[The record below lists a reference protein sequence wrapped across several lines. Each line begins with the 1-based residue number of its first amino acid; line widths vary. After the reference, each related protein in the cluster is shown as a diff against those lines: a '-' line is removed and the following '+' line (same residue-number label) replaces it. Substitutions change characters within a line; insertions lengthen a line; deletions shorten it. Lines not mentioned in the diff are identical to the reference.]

1 MSKVRAAPLV
11 VTVQLGISGSIH
23 LPHPAFADLGG
34 DGVGTEGS
42 AWAERRG
49 QGPLEYSPAWLSHTS
64 VSSTVLPTRHCPDP
78 RGKSDLSASSRLL
91 KNTRIGLFSWPSCVS
106 RPPPTT
112 VRTGTR
118 CPDAGASDTRGRRSG
133 TPRLQIPQPDQ
144 VIGGGGEG
152 ELPIHQGDAAMPELA
167 QAADGLHP
175 AEDLFHEF
183 SCPLTHVIARMPR
196 PDAGASDTR
205 GRVRPAIALPRTFC
219 ATWGVTSWTR
229 TSATKRA
236 TS

>member
-1 MSKVRAAPLV
+1 MAIMR
-11 VTVQLGISGSIH
+11 VT
-23 LPHPAFADLGG
+23 PP
-34 DGVGTEGS
+34 
-42 AWAERRG
+42 
-49 QGPLEYSPAWLSHTS
+49 
-64 VSSTVLPTRHCPDP
+64 
-78 RGKSDLSASSRLL
+78 
-91 KNTRIGLFSWPSCVS
+91 
-106 RPPPTT
+106 PPPTT

-118 CPDAGASDTRGRRSG
+118 CPDEGASDTRGRRSG

-152 ELPIHQGDAAMPELA
+152 ERPIHQGDAAMPELA

-183 SCPLTHVIARMPR
+183 SFPLTHVIAR
-196 PDAGASDTR
+196 
-205 GRVRPAIALPRTFC
+205 LPRGPTVDRTP
-219 ATWGVTSWTR
+219 ADLLRHVGRDVLWTR

>member
-1 MSKVRAAPLV
+1 MAIMR
-11 VTVQLGISGSIH
+11 VT
-23 LPHPAFADLGG
+23 
-34 DGVGTEGS
+34 
-42 AWAERRG
+42 
-49 QGPLEYSPAWLSHTS
+49 
-64 VSSTVLPTRHCPDP
+64 
-78 RGKSDLSASSRLL
+78 
-91 KNTRIGLFSWPSCVS
+91 
-106 RPPPTT
+106 PPPTT
-112 VRTGTR
+112 ARTGTR
-118 CPDAGASDTRGRRSG
+118 CPDEGASDTRGRRSG

-183 SCPLTHVIARMPR
+183 SFPLTHVIARMP
-196 PDAGASDTR
+196 AWSDR
-205 GRVRPAIALPRTFC
+205 RSHSPRTFC

>member
-1 MSKVRAAPLV
+1 MPPGLR
-11 VTVQLGISGSIH
+11 
-23 LPHPAFADLGG
+23 
-34 DGVGTEGS
+34 
-42 AWAERRG
+42 
-49 QGPLEYSPAWLSHTS
+49 
-64 VSSTVLPTRHCPDP
+64 SSSWPPT
-78 RGKSDLSASSRLL
+78 SSRLL
-91 KNTRIGLFSWPSCVS
+91 KNTRIGLFSWPSCRVT
-106 RPPPTT
+106 PPPTT

-183 SCPLTHVIARMPR
+183 SFPLTHVIARMPR
-196 PDAGASDTR
+196 GPTVDRT
-205 GRVRPAIALPRTFC
+205 PARTFC